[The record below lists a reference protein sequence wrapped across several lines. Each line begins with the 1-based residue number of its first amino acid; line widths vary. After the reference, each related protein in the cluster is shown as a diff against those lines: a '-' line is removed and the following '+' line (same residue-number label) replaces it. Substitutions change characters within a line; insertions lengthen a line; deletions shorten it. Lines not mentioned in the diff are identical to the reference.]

1 MTEEFNHD
9 PTNKIFES
17 IEERVNM
24 FQRDLSQ
31 EVKYF
36 SLFKGGLKSRIG
48 NDVWFVQLN
57 EENRLTLSSTSDYID
72 ISREVSSEEEIMNE
86 QTLVFDDKVVLGNFS
101 VRGATIV
108 NQDINI
114 GTSCRRKTVVST
126 TGIINN
132 KYETNK
138 TYKFR
143 TVILQDERLLKISFQ
158 YYFAHFIADQSQCM
172 CIGIK
177 TNKYIAVFQGVSF
190 SYDKKRF
197 IVYYYSEHIN
207 SPTYYFVIE
216 SLDALTY
223 KDYIAISDKVLSV
236 IGFFTR
242 IYPLG
247 PNMVFDCSSERP
259 YLFAYNNCN
268 IKPRVARYTMQTL
281 NSFAYYLDKDIHKYY
296 LENNTDEKEMHR
308 KRLSVEE
315 KLRPIEKRHFEM
327 LLKQLDDK
335 EFSNMF
341 YTLQEVSTIVL
352 GGSTYNPMV
361 NLILYAACLEE
372 SAKWFQHS
380 VKPSKTNKTALLSKD
395 ARKKI
400 IDGLSEILDQIE
412 GEDPEDIAII
422 WNKIRSNLFNKP
434 NADNLIEPFEY
445 FNIKLNEED
454 KNLFVLRNKILHGT
468 DIIESK
474 FDLDNVL
481 PYVMESERY
490 CFGFYSLLWRLIMKS
505 IGYTGVYRDE
515 VQRMEQQI
523 NGQSN
528 NGKPFIKDI

>member
-1 MTEEFNHD
+1 MSDEPNHD
-9 PTNKIFES
+9 PLTKIFES
-17 IEERVNM
+17 IIERENM

-31 EVKYF
+31 EVNYF
-36 SLFKGGLKSRIG
+36 SLFKGGLKSKIG
-48 NDVWFVQLN
+48 NDVWLVQLN
-57 EENRLTLSSTSDYID
+57 EENCLTLSSTSDYID
-72 ISREVSSEEEIMNE
+72 LSLDVSSEEKIMNE
-86 QTLVFDDKVVLGNFS
+86 QTLVFDDKNVLGDFS
-101 VRGATIV
+101 VRGATIIDQ
-108 NQDINI
+108 NTDI
-114 GTSCRRKTVVST
+114 GTTCRRTMVVSA

-132 KYETNK
+132 KYEANK

-143 TVILQDERLLKISFQ
+143 TVILQDEKLLKINFQ
-158 YYFAHFIADQSQCM
+158 YYFAHFIANQSQCM

-190 SYDKKRF
+190 SYDEKKF
-197 IVYYYSEHIN
+197 IVYYYSEHNN

-223 KDYIAISDKVLSV
+223 KDYIDISDKILSV

-247 PNMVFDCSSERP
+247 PNMVFDCSSEHP
-259 YLFAYNNCN
+259 SLFAYNNCH
-268 IKPRVARYTMQTL
+268 IKPRVAKYTMQTL

-296 LENNTDEKEMHR
+296 LENNTDEKEIHR
-308 KRLSVEE
+308 KRLSLEE
-315 KLRPIEKRHFEM
+315 KLRPIEKRHFEI

-361 NLILYAACLEE
+361 SLILYAACLEE

-380 VKPSKTNKTALLSKD
+380 VKQCRTKKASLLSKD
-395 ARKKI
+395 ARNKI
-400 IDGLSEILDQIE
+400 LDGLSEILDRIE
-412 GEDPEDIAII
+412 GENPNDITIVR
-422 WNKIRSNLFNKP
+422 NKITSNLFSKP
-434 NADNLIEPFEY
+434 NADNLSESFEY
-445 FNIKLNEED
+445 FNIKLSEED
-454 KNLFVLRNKILHGT
+454 KNLFDLRNKILHGT

-481 PYVMESERY
+481 PYVIESERY

-515 VQRMEQQI
+515 VQMMEQQI

-528 NGKPFIKDI
+528 NGKPFIKEF

>member
-1 MTEEFNHD
+1 MNEESNRD
-9 PTNKIFES
+9 PKNKILES
-17 IEERVNM
+17 INERENM

-36 SLFKGGLKSRIG
+36 SLFKGGLKSKIG
-48 NDVWFVQLN
+48 NDVWLVQLN
-57 EENRLTLSSTSDYID
+57 EENCLTLSSTSDYVD
-72 ISREVSSEEEIMNE
+72 LSMRATSEEEKMNE
-86 QTLVFDDKVVLGNFS
+86 ETLVFDDKDIIGDFS
-101 VRGATIV
+101 IRGATIV
-108 NQDINI
+108 DQNTNI
-114 GTSCRRKTVVST
+114 GTTCRRTTVVSA

-132 KYETNK
+132 KYEANK
-138 TYKFR
+138 TYKLR
-143 TVILQDERLLKISFQ
+143 TVILQDDKLSKINFQ
-158 YYFAHFIADQSQCM
+158 YCFAHFIADQSQRM
-172 CIGIK
+172 CIGIT
-177 TNKYIAVFQGVSF
+177 TNKYIAVFQGISF
-190 SYDKKRF
+190 SYDEKKF
-197 IVYYYSEHIN
+197 IVYYYSEHNN

-223 KDYIAISDKVLSV
+223 KDYIDISDKILSV

-247 PNMVFDCSSERP
+247 PNMVFDCSSER
-259 YLFAYNNCN
+259 LSLLAYNNCH

-281 NSFAYYLDKDIHKYY
+281 NSFAYYLDEDIHKYY
-296 LENNTDEKEMHR
+296 LEKNDDEKEIHR

-327 LLKQLDDK
+327 LLKQLDDQ

-341 YTLQEVSTIVL
+341 YTLQEVSTLVW

-361 NLILYAACLEE
+361 SLILYAACLEE

-380 VKPSKTNKTALLSKD
+380 VKPNTTNKTALLSKD
-395 ARKKI
+395 ARKRI
-400 IDGLSEILDQIE
+400 LDGLSEVLDQIQ
-412 GEDPEDIAII
+412 GEDPNEITTVR
-422 WNKIRSNLFNKP
+422 NKITSNLFNKP
-434 NADNLIEPFEY
+434 NADTLSESFEY
-445 FNIKLNEED
+445 FNIKLSEED
-454 KNLFVLRNKILHGT
+454 KNLFDLRNKILHGT

-481 PYVMESERY
+481 PYVIESERY

-515 VQRMEQQI
+515 VQMMEQQI

-528 NGKPFIKDI
+528 NGKPFIKAF